1 MKMGTR
7 VAAGLA
13 LMVGVI
19 IVLGTTGLVQL
30 RSAGRSEDAL
40 YQENTKP
47 IGYADHL
54 SLSFYRSWV
63 LMMNATMAA
72 DPAKMETWFSQ
83 FAERRQEVKNA
94 LADLDRSFVDP
105 EVRRIFSTVKTKV
118 DAVMK
123 GLEDGQDLMRQGK
136 DDVLI
141 ASMISGELNQT
152 REAVGLALVELI
164 AEIEKNAQTRADA
177 NARSIS
183 GTVRASL
190 TLIALAIVG
199 AGVLALRMHRR
210 ISRVIG
216 GLLEQTTVLATEAT
230 KGNLSVRATVDEIDA
245 EFRPVVEGFN
255 NTLDAVMG
263 PIDLAAKSM
272 ERIANGDIPE
282 RLTGHYQGDFGKIRD
297 SLNTCIDALNAMV
310 RETTATYEAQK
321 RGAIRA
327 FTDEKQFA
335 GVYQQLAHAMNEGMR
350 LHIDNTLKLLD
361 VLRRYAN
368 GDFELQLA
376 PLPGDQRVINECLDL
391 LRGNLRLVV
400 GDLEKLTESARSGQ
414 LSVRVDESKHNG
426 DYRRIVTGMNQT
438 LDAVLAPINEAS
450 QVLELLAQRDLR
462 ARMCGDYRGD
472 HAKIKGSLNQTAES
486 LHDAMTQ
493 VAAAVEQVSSA
504 AGQIASSSQSVA
516 DGASEQASSLEQTSS
531 ALQSMSSTSRRS
543 ADDATQ
549 ANALAATAK
558 TAATGGAAAVEQ
570 MTAAMGKIK
579 TAAEGTSQIIKD
591 INEIAFQTNLLALNA
606 AVEAARAGEAGRGF
620 AVVAEEVRSLA
631 LRSKEAAMKTEELI
645 KESVRQ
651 AGEGEVTSKQVSER
665 LTNIL
670 DGISKVDGII
680 TEISASAKEQAAGV
694 DQLNDAVTHMN
705 TVTQQNAANSEESS
719 SAAAEL
725 SSQAEELA
733 AMVGS
738 FQLTTTF
745 SGASAPASPRLATA
759 TPLRPMR
766 PSISAGARH

>member
-19 IVLGTTGLVQL
+19 IVLGATGLVQL
-30 RSAGRSEDAL
+30 QSAGRSEEAL

-47 IGYADHL
+47 IGQANHL

-72 DPAKMETWFSQ
+72 DPAKLDDCLHQS
-83 FAERRQEVKNA
+83 AARRQEVQQA
-94 LADLDRSFVDP
+94 LADLDHSLVDP
-105 EVRRIFSTVKTKV
+105 GLRRTFGGMKDKV
-118 DAVMK
+118 EEVMK
-123 GLEDGQDLMRQGK
+123 GLEDGQSLLRLGK

-152 REAVGLALVELI
+152 REAVGLALADLI
-164 AEIEKNAQTRADA
+164 SRIEKNAQIRAEA
-177 NARSIS
+177 NADSIR
-183 GTVRASL
+183 GTVRLSL
-190 TLIALAIVG
+190 ALIALAILG
-199 AGVLALRMHRR
+199 AGLYAWRMHRR

-216 GLLEQTTVLATEAT
+216 GLLDQTHMLASEAT
-230 KGNLSVRATVDEIDA
+230 KGNLSVRATVGEIDA

-255 NTLDAVMG
+255 NTLDAVME

-272 ERIANGDIPE
+272 ERIARGDIPE
-282 RLTGHYQGDFGKIRD
+282 RLSGNYQGDFGKIRD

-321 RGAIRA
+321 RGSIHA
-327 FTDEKQFA
+327 FTDEKQFS
-335 GVYQQLAHAMNEGMR
+335 GVYQQLARAMNEGIR
-350 LHIDNTLKLLD
+350 LHVDNILKQLEL
-361 VLRRYAN
+361 LRRYAE
-368 GDFELQLA
+368 GDFEQQLA
-376 PLPGDQRVINECLDL
+376 PLPGEQRVMNECLDL

-400 GDLEKLTESARSGQ
+400 GDLEKLTEAARSGQ
-414 LSVRVDESKHNG
+414 LAVRADESKHKG
-426 DYRRIVTGMNQT
+426 DFRRIVSGMNQT
-438 LDAVLAPINEAS
+438 LDATMAPINEAS
-450 QVLELLAQRDLR
+450 QVLEVLAQRDLR
-462 ARMCGDYRGD
+462 ARMRGEYRGD
-472 HAKIKGSLNQTAES
+472 HAKIKESLNQTAGA
-486 LHDAMTQ
+486 LHDALAQ
-493 VAAAVEQVSSA
+493 VASAVEQVSSA

-516 DGASEQASSLEQTSS
+516 DGASEQASSLEETSS
-531 ALQSMSSTSRRS
+531 SLQTMSSMTRRS
-543 ADDATQ
+543 ADDAKQ

-558 TAATGGAAAVEQ
+558 TAATGGASAVEQ
-570 MTAAMGKIK
+570 MTVAMGKIK
-579 TAAEGTSQIIKD
+579 IAAEGTSQIIKD

-645 KESVRQ
+645 RESVRQ

-665 LTNIL
+665 LASIL
-670 DGISKVDGII
+670 DGINKVDGIV

-738 FQLTTTF
+738 FQL
-745 SGASAPASPRLATA
+745 SRSLHGASQSSSSEGFPLPSARPVRPAIAVS
-759 TPLRPMR
+759 
-766 PSISAGARH
+766 RH